1 MSLYQDKF
9 GHMRACIWTYR
20 HMYGHHH
27 WTYMHLEIFG
37 RLGHTRIY
45 PDTVVATHGQGRSMQ
60 DKERAGIEQGRRR
73 DGARKDKERAGTER
87 GRCWHGAGSTSA
99 AKKEK
104 GKRGRRHT
112 VRDDAGTERAKARRE
127 QGPNGDGV
135 GMEQEARW
143 QQEKRKKGARL

>member
-45 PDTVVATHGQGRSMQ
+45 PDTVVATHGQGR
-60 DKERAGIEQGRRR
+60 RR
-73 DGARKDKERAGTER
+73 DGACKCKERAGTER
-87 GRCWHGAGSTSA
+87 GQTWHGTGSTLA
-99 AKKEK
+99 
-104 GKRGRRHT
+104 
-112 VRDDAGTERAKARRE
+112 ARRR
-127 QGPNGDGV
+127 N
-135 GMEQEARW
+135 
-143 QQEKRKKGARL
+143 KGARLEPHTVQGRRRDGAHTRKERAARHVRPSTYKHGLIQEHTWMHEWLLA